1 MVKEQFNKRN
11 PLWFKHFNRKGYSL
25 FAALGKEVLISVLS
39 VSTLTYAKA
48 DGVSVRRNLPNDQ
61 LTSQAVKLSEVV
73 VAGSRAP
80 LTVSQQSRMV
90 TVLSRKDICLL
101 YTSPSPRDRQKSRMP
116 SSA

>member
-48 DGVSVRRNLPNDQ
+48 AGVSDAQ
-61 LTSQAVKLSEVV
+61 LYKQAGNS
-73 VAGSRAP
+73 
-80 LTVSQQSRMV
+80 V
-90 TVLSRKDICLL
+90 TVNIVYEIGVRLKKMEGCIHEI
-101 YTSPSPRDRQKSRMP
+101 
-116 SSA
+116 